1 MPPDTT
7 LLTLPSSYKAC
18 SAFTRVAACTL
29 ALSPIRDTLIEGFSH
44 FVTSMTA
51 PIASGWSGC
60 RVGLAPTGKCR
71 LFTALTRNGHRP
83 ESKTLNGDVR
93 SQSAPEHLLRSS
105 ATSLSSSSTTC
116 GGNCSEAGHLH
127 EFFGI
132 PRSLNLNRRRRIL
145 NFSLVVGG
153 ELQ

>member
-1 MPPDTT
+1 MRENVRAR
-7 LLTLPSSYKAC
+7 KARRIVFSIVC
-18 SAFTRVAACTL
+18 PGNRRQHFCFSNRLKSRRNFRSQIQFRSFHAA
-29 ALSPIRDTLIEGFSH
+29 
-44 FVTSMTA
+44 
-51 PIASGWSGC
+51 
-60 RVGLAPTGKCR
+60 K
-71 LFTALTRNGHRP
+71 TRNGHRP

-145 NFSLVVGG
+145 NFSQVVGG
-153 ELQ
+153 EFQ

>member
-1 MPPDTT
+1 MRENVRAR
-7 LLTLPSSYKAC
+7 KA
-18 SAFTRVAACTL
+18 RRIV
-29 ALSPIRDTLIEGFSH
+29 FSIVCPGNRRQH
-44 FVTSMTA
+44 FCFSN
-51 PIASGWSGC
+51 
-60 RVGLAPTGKCR
+60 R
-71 LFTALTRNGHRP
+71 LKSRRN
-83 ESKTLNGDVR
+83 VR

-145 NFSLVVGG
+145 NFSQVVGG
-153 ELQ
+153 EL